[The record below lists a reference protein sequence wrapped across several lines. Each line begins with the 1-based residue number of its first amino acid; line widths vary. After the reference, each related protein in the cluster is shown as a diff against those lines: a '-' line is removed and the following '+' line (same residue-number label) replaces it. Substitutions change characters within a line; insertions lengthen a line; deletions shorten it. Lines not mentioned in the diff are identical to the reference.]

1 MVKKKKTSEA
11 RKRDKIVVKNMA
23 FYAFHGVDAEEAR
36 QGQRFFI
43 DVELFLDLMPAGMHD
58 DIHLTT
64 NYARVFSR
72 VKELAQDRR
81 FILIEALAESIA
93 SALIKETNAD
103 AIIVRVRKPST
114 PIKGILD
121 YVEVE
126 IYRER
131 KDYE

>member
-1 MVKKKKTSEA
+1 MVSKK
-11 RKRDKIVVKNMA
+11 RKRLDKIVVKNMA
-23 FYAFHGVDAEEAR
+23 FYAFHGLDEEEAK

-43 DVELFLDLMPAGMHD
+43 DVELYLDLMPAGLKD
-58 DIHLTT
+58 DIRLTT
-64 NYARVFSR
+64 NYAKIYAR

-93 SALIKETNAD
+93 STLIKETNGEEVV
-103 AIIVRVRKPST
+103 VRVRKPST

-126 IYRER
+126 IHRCRE
-131 KDYE
+131 DYK

>member
-1 MVKKKKTSEA
+1 LVSKK
-11 RKRDKIVVKNMA
+11 RKRTDKIVLKNMA
-23 FYAFHGVDAEEAR
+23 FYAFHGLDAEEAK

-43 DVELFLDLMPAGMHD
+43 DVELYLDLMPAGMQD

-64 NYARVFSR
+64 NYAKIYAR

-93 SALIKETNAD
+93 SAIIKETNGD
-103 AIIVRVRKPST
+103 EVVVRVRKPST

-126 IYRER
+126 LRRTKDDYR
-131 KDYE
+131 

>member
-1 MVKKKKTSEA
+1 
-11 RKRDKIVVKNMA
+11 MA
-23 FYAFHGVDAEEAR
+23 FYAFHGVDEEEAK

-43 DVELFLDLMPAGMHD
+43 DVELYLDLMPAGIKD
-58 DIHLTT
+58 DIRLTT
-64 NYARVFSR
+64 NYAKIYAR

-93 SALIKETNAD
+93 SALIKETNGEEVV
-103 AIIVRVRKPST
+103 VRVRKPST

-126 IYRER
+126 IHRCRE
-131 KDYE
+131 DYK

>member
-1 MVKKKKTSEA
+1 LVSKK
-11 RKRDKIVVKNMA
+11 RKRLDKIVVKNMA
-23 FYAFHGVDAEEAR
+23 FYAFHGVDEEEAK

-43 DVELFLDLMPAGMHD
+43 DVELYLDLMPAGIKD
-58 DIHLTT
+58 DIRLTT
-64 NYARVFSR
+64 NYAKIYAR

-93 SALIKETNAD
+93 SALIKETNGEEVV
-103 AIIVRVRKPST
+103 VRVRKPST

-126 IYRER
+126 IHRCRE
-131 KDYE
+131 DYK